1 MQPPER
7 RPRPDAPG
15 KGGVISPSLILF
27 GVVAASIVALALR
40 GRIPQ
45 DSSYH
50 VFADRRTLLRIP
62 NFWNVTSN
70 LPFLVVGLAGLR
82 AIARYGVDPALTASY
97 LVFFLALVFLSF
109 GSAYYH
115 LAPDNGRLTWDRLP
129 MAFAFMAFLAIVIGE
144 RIDSSLARFL
154 LPFLLVSGAA
164 SVAWWHFSEIR
175 GRGDLRAYL
184 LVQFLPLVL
193 AALITLLFPSTF
205 AETYGIWG
213 MLAGY
218 VVAKFAETFDEGIFV
233 HALISGHTLKHLA
246 AAAGVYC
253 LVLAMA
259 DAHT

>member
-1 MQPPER
+1 M
-7 RPRPDAPG
+7 
-15 KGGVISPSLILF
+15 
-27 GVVAASIVALALR
+27 R

-45 DSSYH
+45 DANYH
-50 VFADRRTLLRIP
+50 AFADRRTLLRIP
-62 NFWNVTSN
+62 NFWNVISN
-70 LPFLVVGLAGLR
+70 LPFLIVGLAGLR
-82 AIARYGVDPALTASY
+82 AIGRNRVDPALTHAY
-97 LVFFLALVFLSF
+97 LVFFFALVLLSL

-129 MAFAFMAFLAIVIGE
+129 MAFAFMAFLVIVIGE
-144 RIDSSLARFL
+144 RIDSNLARLL
-154 LPFLLVSGAA
+154 LPLFLVSGAS

-205 AETYGIWG
+205 SETYGIWG
-213 MLAGY
+213 MLVGY
-218 VVAKFAETFDEGIFV
+218 VVAKTAEIFDERIFF
-233 HALISGHTLKHLA
+233 HGLISGHTLKHLA

-259 DAHT
+259 GAHT